1 MASEG
6 GLIFG
11 IINIVGN
18 FGTVFVDQSYW
29 QSAVAAK
36 PAASVPGFLIG
47 GMVWFAIPFCLAT
60 TFGLTTAALN
70 IPISM
75 DEVNAGLTAA
85 KGATAVM
92 GTGGGV
98 GILVM
103 LFMAVTSTGSAELI
117 AVCSLFTYDV
127 YSGIRSDYL
136 DTLVGESLD
145 NHLKKVSR
153 IFIVVFGI
161 LMGLLAIVLQA
172 IGLSLGY
179 VYLMMGVLV
188 GSAVA
193 PCFCTVVWNSL
204 NGYAAASA
212 ITGGFVCSVSS
223 WLITAALMN
232 DGVLTL
238 ATTGQDIPLLVGN
251 VVALSMG
258 ALICIVGTMISPQPC
273 KWEAVNANI
282 KGEVCNE
289 LNFVDQEEFEKYRN
303 ISVRSGI
310 ALSFFLIVV
319 WPMPMYFSKYVF
331 DKPFF
336 TFWIVVCFIWST
348 LASLV
353 IIVLPLVDAYKLYK
367 EYKNGAHKADSLT
380 SSEHG
385 AEQLS
390 KGKTT
395 PAVPSTQKG
404 MATL

>member
-36 PAASVPGFLIG
+36 PSASVPGFLIG

-98 GILVM
+98 GILIM

-127 YSGIRSDYL
+127 YSEIRSDYL

-145 NHLKKVSR
+145 KHLKKVSR
-153 IFIVVFGI
+153 IFIVFFGI
-161 LMGLLAIVLQA
+161 FMGLLAIVLQA

-179 VYLMMGVLV
+179 VYLLMGVLV

-193 PCFCTVVWNSL
+193 PCFCTVVWGKL
-204 NGYAAASA
+204 NGNAAAAA
-212 ITGGFVCSVSS
+212 ITGGFVCAVSS
-223 WLITAALMN
+223 WLATAAGTN
-232 DGVLTL
+232 GGVLSI

-251 VVALSMG
+251 VVALISS
-258 ALICIVGTMISPQPC
+258 ALICVLGTMLSPQPTS
-273 KWEAVNANI
+273 WEKINAAI
-282 KGEVCNE
+282 KGEVCLE
-289 LNFVDQEEFEKYRN
+289 LNFKDEAEFEKYRN
-303 ISVRSGI
+303 MSVRAGV
-310 ALSFFLIVV
+310 LLTFFLIIV
-319 WPMPMYFSKYVF
+319 WPLPMYFSNYVF

-348 LASLV
+348 LATVV
-353 IIVLPLVDAYKLYK
+353 IITLPLVNAYTLYT
-367 EYKNGAHKADSLT
+367 EYQKGDHKTDSLT
-380 SSEHG
+380 SSANSSVKG
-385 AEQLS
+385 AKL
-390 KGKTT
+390 
-395 PAVPSTQKG
+395 
-404 MATL
+404 